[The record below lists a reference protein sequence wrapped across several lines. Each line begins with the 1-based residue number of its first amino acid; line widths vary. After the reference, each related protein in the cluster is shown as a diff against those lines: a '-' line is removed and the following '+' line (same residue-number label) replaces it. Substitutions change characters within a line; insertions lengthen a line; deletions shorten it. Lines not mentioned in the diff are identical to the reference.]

1 MIVGCLSAV
10 LLGVAHVF
18 DSFIKGRG
26 SNSIN
31 SKYQTVRYDDG
42 LKYAIIY
49 LIIDFIEGILNYC
62 TFYGLYNI
70 GINLAKYYRNKMMKK
85 YLSFHMSYYDLE
97 RNSPGS
103 ILTFMSINTVLQK
116 EFIKNAVG
124 YGIITISLI
133 IKSLI
138 FGCCK
143 EYRLT
148 LLIILFLPFVAF
160 ISILRKFIMQSQNK
174 KSIESSAEGGAILS
188 ECLTNTK
195 TIFTYNF
202 QPKAIN
208 MYLEA
213 IDYIT
218 QNQIRDNLINGI
230 ILGITFFSSYAKNA
244 VIYAA
249 SKRYILNETMESED
263 MTIIQNIM
271 NGSFTIILNY
281 LRDFGQIQK
290 ERVSIKSIYSTLE
303 TDSLIT
309 SYLIDNENKIN
320 PENIQGKIEFK
331 HVYFAYPTHPE
342 NVILKDVSFTVMP
355 GQKVAL
361 VGYSG
366 CGKSTII
373 QLLNRF
379 YDVEEGKGEIL
390 IDDVNI
396 KDYNLYELRKK
407 IGLVSQEPSLF
418 NTSKLENI
426 RYGNLKASDEEC
438 IEAAKK
444 ANAYQILQND
454 EINKNSEEKVKKK
467 GLSGGQKQRL
477 AIARIVLKNP
487 VILLLDEATSALD
500 NQSELEVQKSL
511 DELSNDKTTI
521 SIAHR
526 LNTIINYDN
535 IIVFHKG
542 RIKEQGTHEELMKLK
557 KRYFTLYKF
566 SNS

>member
-116 EFIKNAVG
+116 EFIKNDVG

>member
-1 MIVGCLSAV
+1 
-10 LLGVAHVF
+10 
-18 DSFIKGRG
+18 
-26 SNSIN
+26 
-31 SKYQTVRYDDG
+31 
-42 LKYAIIY
+42 
-49 LIIDFIEGILNYC
+49 
-62 TFYGLYNI
+62 
-70 GINLAKYYRNKMMKK
+70 MMKK

-133 IKSLI
+133 ITSLI

-303 TDSLIT
+303 TDSLIP

-500 NQSELEVQKSL
+500 KQSELEVQKSL